1 VKDRQITNVEA
12 SIRQR
17 LLNISRI
24 HGEDFGFVLTR
35 YANER
40 FLYRLYQ
47 SEYADRF
54 ILKGGMLFLAW
65 AEELYR
71 PTRDIDFLGF
81 GDNADDNLI
90 NTVKD
95 ICVTPVELDGLV
107 FNTEDIQVMDIREDE
122 EYQGKRI
129 TLNASLG
136 AAQIP
141 LQLDFGFGDAVVSEI
156 EIIEYPTM
164 LESPAPRLRAYPKE
178 TVIAEKLEAIV
189 KLGMVNSRM
198 KDFYD
203 IWMMSKIFTFTGHV
217 LQVAINATF
226 NRRKTPIPDLTP
238 IALTREFAEERDHK
252 KQWRAF
258 LRRNRL
264 DVGSIEFSQIIDDI
278 YSFLNPVISAIVADC
293 VFSNVWP
300 AGGPWNDTKS
310 IEAPFT

>member
-1 VKDRQITNVEA
+1 MKERQITNIEA

-17 LLNISRI
+17 LLNLSRI

-47 SEYADRF
+47 SEHADRF

-81 GDNADDNLI
+81 GDNSDDILI
-90 NTVKD
+90 NTVQD
-95 ICVTPVELDGLV
+95 ICAITVERDGIV
-107 FNTEDIQVMDIREDE
+107 FNAEDIQVIDIREDE

-129 TLNASLG
+129 ILNASLG

-141 LQLDFGFGDAVVSEI
+141 LQLDVGFGDAVIPEI

-164 LESPAPRLRAYPKE
+164 LESPVPRLRAYPKE
-178 TVIAEKLEAIV
+178 AVIAEKLEAIV

-203 IWMMSKIFTFTGHV
+203 IWTMSKIFTFNGHV
-217 LQVAINATF
+217 LQAAINATF
-226 NRRKTPIPDLTP
+226 NRRKTPIPNVTP

-252 KQWRAF
+252 KQWSAF

-264 DVGSIEFSQIIDDI
+264 DVGGVEFSQIIADI
-278 YSFLNPVISAIVADC
+278 YSFLNPIISAIAADFA
-293 VFSNVWP
+293 FSKVWS
-300 AGGPWNDTKS
+300 AGGPWNED
-310 IEAPFT
+310 

>member
-141 LQLDFGFGDAVVSEI
+141 LQLDFGFGDDGGDQLFN
-156 EIIEYPTM
+156 Y
-164 LESPAPRLRAYPKE
+164 
-178 TVIAEKLEAIV
+178 
-189 KLGMVNSRM
+189 LGRFGFGWRS
-198 KDFYD
+198 DF
-203 IWMMSKIFTFTGHV
+203 
-217 LQVAINATF
+217 
-226 NRRKTPIPDLTP
+226 DL
-238 IALTREFAEERDHK
+238 
-252 KQWRAF
+252 
-258 LRRNRL
+258 
-264 DVGSIEFSQIIDDI
+264 
-278 YSFLNPVISAIVADC
+278 
-293 VFSNVWP
+293 
-300 AGGPWNDTKS
+300 
-310 IEAPFT
+310 

>member
-1 VKDRQITNVEA
+1 MKDRQITNLEA

-17 LLNISRI
+17 LLNLSRT

-65 AEELYR
+65 TEGLYR

-81 GDNADDNLI
+81 GDNADDSLI

-95 ICVTPVELDGLV
+95 ICATPVEQDGLA
-107 FNTEDIQVMDIREDE
+107 FNAEDIKVIDIREDE
-122 EYQGKRI
+122 ENQGKRI
-129 TLNASLG
+129 TLNANLG

-141 LQLDFGFGDAVVSEI
+141 LQLDIGFGDAVVPEI

-164 LESPAPRLRAYPKE
+164 LGSPAPRLRAYPKE
-178 TVIAEKLEAIV
+178 TVVAEKLEAIV

-203 IWMMSKIFTFTGHV
+203 IWMMSKMFAFSGHS
-217 LQVAINATF
+217 LQAAIKATF
-226 NRRKTPIPDLTP
+226 HRRKTPIPNVTP
-238 IALTREFAEERDHK
+238 IALTHEFAEERDHK
-252 KQWRAF
+252 KQWSAF

-264 DVGSIEFSQIIDDI
+264 DVGGVEFSQVIDEI
-278 YSFLNPVISAIVADC
+278 YFFLNPIISAIAADRA
-293 VFSNVWP
+293 FSKVWS
-300 AGGPWNDTKS
+300 AGGPWNDT
-310 IEAPFT
+310 